1 MELSKRH
8 KEIIKEVLENYLSED
23 LANRITLDLCI
34 ELEEADG

>member
-23 LANRITLDLCI
+23 LANRIATDLYI

>member
-23 LANRITLDLCI
+23 LANSITLDLCI